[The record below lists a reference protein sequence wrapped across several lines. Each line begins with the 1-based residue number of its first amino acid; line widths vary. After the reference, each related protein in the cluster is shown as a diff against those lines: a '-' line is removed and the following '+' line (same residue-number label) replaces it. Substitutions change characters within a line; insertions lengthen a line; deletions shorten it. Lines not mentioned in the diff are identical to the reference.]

1 MKYFSNNLSLA
12 SAANRA
18 LETGA
23 LWEQGKN
30 PKDVFSTAPTA
41 LGKLAKNIE
50 FPTVPTAPT
59 TVHT

>member
-1 MKYFSNNLSLA
+1 MEAMEK
-12 SAANRA
+12 
-18 LETGA
+18 
-23 LWEQGKN
+23 

-41 LGKLAKNIE
+41 LGKLAKHIE